1 MTLQIMNCDGGGE
14 RLERFLPS
22 SLYLPSRFELIP
34 PCSYSMDF
42 ITMPNWNL
50 SYDSVPA
57 LLLLS
62 IETDGAYL
70 VPMVRAAGIG
80 TLRSQQDF
88 RIEISAK

>member
-1 MTLQIMNCDGGGE
+1 
-14 RLERFLPS
+14 
-22 SLYLPSRFELIP
+22 
-34 PCSYSMDF
+34 MDF
-42 ITMPNWNL
+42 TTMPNWNL
-50 SYDSVPA
+50 SHDSVPA

-88 RIEISAK
+88 ILEISAK

>member
-1 MTLQIMNCDGGGE
+1 
-14 RLERFLPS
+14 
-22 SLYLPSRFELIP
+22 
-34 PCSYSMDF
+34 
-42 ITMPNWNL
+42 MPNWNL